1 MIDCAPGISI
11 FENEESAFEKCSNS
25 IHSGGKK
32 KCLFLFLKTC
42 QFLFLPIFF
51 FLWKLANFFFF
62 FYLLLYSPF
71 PWKLANRTGKTFKLT
86 RKQSFNI

>member
-32 KCLFLFLKTC
+32 KMSIFIPEN
-42 QFLFLPIFF
+42 LPIPFSSFF
-51 FLWKLANFFFF
+51 FSFGNWPISFF
-62 FYLLLYSPF
+62 FYLLLYSLF

>member
-32 KCLFLFLKTC
+32 KYLFLFLKTC
-42 QFLFLPIFF
+42 QFLFLPFF
-51 FLWKLANFFFF
+51 FPLEIGQFLFF
-62 FYLLLYSPF
+62 FYLLLYSLF